1 MRKKLHYFIHEVNAM
16 QDPKIAAMM
25 SAYGF
30 AGYGMYWAI
39 IELLTKETEHRIN
52 IGGKYGIRSL
62 AQILNASLTTV
73 EQTLSQRTESLEK
86 FIEDCVQEFGLL
98 KSKDDYLYSES
109 LDRRME
115 FVDERRRQASEAGKQ
130 SAAIRAKNKAKATQ
144 GEHELNEKST
154 VVEQN
159 TNEQSTILNIK
170 EKEKE
175 KKSKGKVKSKKDI
188 SSDLPTEQTQE
199 EVIRQH
205 QASVFFNDDKFV
217 VLWKEYQTMRQ
228 EKKYEQWTPTTL
240 KAQLTKLFEYSNGKV
255 ELAREHITAAIAG
268 GWKGIWKVSQP
279 NAATGNVQQVKQSAH
294 AKRKADLRAEITGT
308 ETQE

>member
-1 MRKKLHYFIHEVNAM
+1 
-16 QDPKIAAMM
+16 
-25 SAYGF
+25 
-30 AGYGMYWAI
+30 
-39 IELLTKETEHRIN
+39 
-52 IGGKYGIRSL
+52 
-62 AQILNASLTTV
+62 
-73 EQTLSQRTESLEK
+73 LEK

-144 GEHELNEKST
+144 GEHELNEKPT

-159 TNEQSTILNIK
+159 SNGQSTILNIK

-188 SSDLPTEQTQE
+188 SSDLPTAQTQE